1 MSKEK
6 ISFPFEVCA
15 TQSLM
20 AQKIAINEL
29 ENIKAELKKMR
40 EPWLT
45 KNHNFRHGLWLTV
58 NGLESRQIML
68 YSLTRRT
75 AATNDDVKIVKK
87 LLSEVSE
94 DLSPEVDMLKR
105 CIAKF
110 ISYNDCVYE
119 KLIAMMLVVGTM
131 LHHAVEVLDLVENTW
146 QYLSEGFDIYKTLD
160 LIRPNREMK
169 NFNSAVEAS
178 NILPHDLNYM
188 EDMDIHNSVLVIA
201 NKMAQDFVLKFT
213 NISKHGNVAG

>member
-6 ISFPFEVCA
+6 LSFPFEVCA

-29 ENIKAELKKMR
+29 EKIKEELKIMR

-87 LLSEVSE
+87 LLSEVAE

-213 NISKHGNVAG
+213 NISKHGNVTK

>member
-87 LLSEVSE
+87 LLSEVAE

-213 NISKHGNVAG
+213 NISKHGNVA

>member
-6 ISFPFEVCA
+6 LSFPFEVCA

-29 ENIKAELKKMR
+29 GKIKEELKTMR

-87 LLSEVSE
+87 LLSEVAE

-213 NISKHGNVAG
+213 NISKHGNVTK

>member
-6 ISFPFEVCA
+6 LSFPFEVCA

-29 ENIKAELKKMR
+29 GKIKEELKIMR

-58 NGLESRQIML
+58 NGLESRQMML

-87 LLSEVSE
+87 LLSEVAE

-131 LHHAVEVLDLVENTW
+131 LHHAVEVLELVENTW

-213 NISKHGNVAG
+213 NISKHGNVTK

>member
-6 ISFPFEVCA
+6 LSFPFEVCA

-29 ENIKAELKKMR
+29 EKIKEELKKMR

-87 LLSEVSE
+87 LLSEVAE

-213 NISKHGNVAG
+213 NISKHGNVA

>member
-1 MSKEK
+1 
-6 ISFPFEVCA
+6 
-15 TQSLM
+15 M

-29 ENIKAELKKMR
+29 GNIKEELKKMQV
-40 EPWLT
+40 PWLT
-45 KNHNFRHGLWLTV
+45 KNHHFRHGLWLTV
-58 NGLESRQIML
+58 NGLESRQVML

-75 AATNDDVKIVKK
+75 AATGDDVKIVKK
-87 LLSEVSE
+87 LLSEVAE

-131 LHHAVEVLDLVENTW
+131 LHHAVEVLNLVENTW
-146 QYLSEGFDIYKTLD
+146 QYISEGYDIYKTLD
-160 LIRPNREMK
+160 LIRPSREMN

-188 EDMDIHNSVLVIA
+188 EDMDIHNSVLVVA
-201 NKMAQDFVLKFT
+201 NKMAQDFVQKFT
-213 NISKHGNVAG
+213 NLAKNGKVAA

>member
-29 ENIKAELKKMR
+29 GKIKEELKKMR

-87 LLSEVSE
+87 ILSEVAE

-201 NKMAQDFVLKFT
+201 NKMAQNFVLKFT
-213 NISKHGNVAG
+213 NISKHGNVTK

>member
-1 MSKEK
+1 M
-6 ISFPFEVCA
+6 CA

-29 ENIKAELKKMR
+29 GKIKEELKTMR

-58 NGLESRQIML
+58 NGLESRQMML

-87 LLSEVSE
+87 LLSEVAE

-131 LHHAVEVLDLVENTW
+131 LHHAVEVLELVENTW

-178 NILPHDLNYM
+178 NILPHDLDYM

-213 NISKHGNVAG
+213 NISKHGNVA